1 MKQAIVSTRKEAIKF
16 AEAANGNSQ
25 RSSYWKENNKAYRAE
40 CIPGETACTIRENCG
55 GLWWSATKT
64 IAQKLGL

>member
-1 MKQAIVSTRKEAIKF
+1 MKQIIAKNRTAAVKF
-16 AEAANGNSQ
+16 ANGGSIHAQ
-25 RSSYWKENNKAYRAE
+25 RSAYWKSKGIAYRAE
-40 CIPGETACTIRENCG
+40 RIPGQRECSIAEDVA